1 MAFRSSEPSGFEE
14 DDEVVAGSASGTRVR
29 LSFLTW
35 ERIVGAVVLV
45 ALCVI
50 FADDPAPVDDG
61 TITLLGHSGLVES
74 VRFSPD
80 GETLISSSWDKS
92 VRLWN
97 ADRSSGRPVWKESAG
112 LPSDA
117 EVYGAAM
124 SPDGDTIVSAGYSGL
139 TLWDWR
145 DPMSLPEVKSQFGPC
160 RAAAFSPDGRNLA
173 VGCFD
178 RQVRVWER
186 GTDRILAVLSGHRDI
201 VRTITY
207 VPDGSMLISLSF
219 DGVLKFWD
227 TETYRELDGLGGKT
241 EGVHSFALSRDGGTI
256 ALSRQNSAT
265 PRIELWDRATDRIK
279 ATCEGHEAEIHALV
293 FSRDGRILASAGGD
307 QQVRFWNAETGQYA
321 GQLERGPGWVRSLD
335 FSKDGRWLA
344 YSGRYNQVHIKRIV
358 LPKEPESTLN
368 ESRPG

>member
-1 MAFRSSEPSGFEE
+1 
-14 DDEVVAGSASGTRVR
+14 VR

-35 ERIVGAVVLV
+35 ERIVAAVVLV
-45 ALCVI
+45 VLCVI

-61 TITLLGHSGLVES
+61 TITLHGHSGLVES
-74 VRFSPD
+74 VHFSPD

-97 ADRSSGRPVWKESAG
+97 VDRSSAQAVWKESAG

-117 EVYGAAM
+117 EVYAATM
-124 SPDGDTIVSAGYSGL
+124 SPDGGTIVSAGFSGL

-145 DPMSLPEVKSQFGPC
+145 DPTALPEVKSQFGPC
-160 RAAAFSPDGRNLA
+160 RAAAFSPDGRIVA

-178 RQVRVWER
+178 RQIRLWER
-186 GTDRILAVLSGHRDI
+186 GTDRILAVLSGHRD
-201 VRTITY
+201 VARLITY

-227 TETYRELDGLGGKT
+227 AETYRELDRLDGKSG
-241 EGVHSFALSRDGGTI
+241 GVHAFALSQDGGTI
-256 ALSRQNSAT
+256 ALSRLNPDA
-265 PRIELWDRATDRIK
+265 PRIELWDRAADRIK
-279 ATCEGHEAEIHALV
+279 ATCEGHGAEIHTLV
-293 FSRDGRILASAGGD
+293 FSPDGRILASAGGD
-307 QQVRFWNAETGQYA
+307 RQIRFWNAETGQYA

-344 YSGRYNQVHIKRIV
+344 YSGRYNQIHIKRIV
-358 LPKEPESTLN
+358 LPSEPAFALN
-368 ESRPG
+368 DSRPE